1 MAKKTNKTEHV
12 LSLISKAKE
21 TNNTEEDDVEIE
33 TIESKVTPDLSFV
46 DLQLAHDTELSQKI
60 KETLTQESDPVPP
73 QPVHQQSAFEKVVM
87 DAAKAV
93 VDEENP
99 IEVNEQPATMEEPV
113 IDQES
118 YVIQSNRKD
127 VHVEPLPDL
136 DALEEVETSPAP
148 VAQTPTPAPTL
159 ATTQAVENVNK
170 PEIKAVAEERFTY
183 VNVLEEIVKE
193 RVESY
198 MRKFG
203 VCTCP
208 RCVADT
214 IALTLNGLTPKYVVI
229 DKKSGSPMFNYFEN
243 QYGGAVTTQLSQA
256 CITVKN
262 NPYH

>member
-21 TNNTEEDDVEIE
+21 TNNTEDDDVEIE

-46 DLQLAHDTELSQKI
+46 DLQLAYDTELSQKI
-60 KETLTQESDPVPP
+60 KETLTQESDPVPA

-87 DAAKAV
+87 EAAKAV
-93 VDEENP
+93 VDEEAP
-99 IEVNEQPATMEEPV
+99 RQVNANESVAMEEPV
-113 IDQES
+113 IEQES

-136 DALEEVETSPAP
+136 DALEEAETAP
-148 VAQTPTPAPTL
+148 VP
-159 ATTQAVENVNK
+159 ATTQAVENVNE
-170 PEIKAVAEERFTY
+170 PEIKAVPEERFTY

-229 DKKSGSPMFNYFEN
+229 DKKSGSPMFNYLET
-243 QYGGAVTTQLSQA
+243 QYAGVVTTQLSQA

>member
-12 LSLISKAKE
+12 LNLISKAKE
-21 TNNTEEDDVEIE
+21 TNNTEDDDVEIE

-60 KETLTQESDPVPP
+60 KETLTHESEPVPA
-73 QPVHQQSAFEKVVM
+73 QPVHQQTAFEKAVM

-93 VDEENP
+93 VEEENP
-99 IEVNEQPATMEEPV
+99 SEVNEHLSATMEDPEKE
-113 IDQES
+113 QES
-118 YVIQSNRKD
+118 YVIQRNNKE

-136 DALEEVETSPAP
+136 DALEEEETAPAISE
-148 VAQTPTPAPTL
+148 TPAP
-159 ATTQAVENVNK
+159 AAAKPVESVSKQETNLV
-170 PEIKAVAEERFTY
+170 EEKRFTY

-193 RVESY
+193 RVETY
-198 MRKFG
+198 MRKFD

-208 RCVADT
+208 RCVAD
-214 IALTLNGLTPKYVVI
+214 IMALTLNGLTPKYVVI
-229 DKKSGSPMFNYFEN
+229 DKKAGSPMLNYLET
-243 QYGGAVTTQLSQA
+243 QYAGAITTQLSQA

>member
-12 LSLISKAKE
+12 LNLISKAKE
-21 TNNTEEDDVEIE
+21 ANLTEEDDVEIE

-46 DLQLAHDTELSQKI
+46 DLQLAHDTELSEKI
-60 KETLTQESDPVPP
+60 KETLVKENDPMPS
-73 QPVHQQSAFEKVVM
+73 QPIHHQSEFEKVVM
-87 DAAKAV
+87 GAAKAV
-93 VDEENP
+93 VEEVNPSQANENP
-99 IEVNEQPATMEEPV
+99 SITMEEPEKEP
-113 IDQES
+113 ES
-118 YVIQSNRKD
+118 YVIQSKHKE

-136 DALEEVETSPAP
+136 DALDEAETAP
-148 VAQTPTPAPTL
+148 LPVTETPSTPA
-159 ATTQAVENVNK
+159 ADQRVESVNK
-170 PEIKAVAEERFTY
+170 KDVKLVEQERYTY
-183 VNVLEEIVKE
+183 VNVVEEIVKE

-229 DKKSGSPMFNYFEN
+229 DKKAGSPMFNYLEN
-243 QYGGAVTTQLSQA
+243 QYAGAVTAQLSQA

>member
-21 TNNTEEDDVEIE
+21 TNITEDDDDVEIQ

-46 DLQLAHDTELSQKI
+46 DLQLAHDTELSEKI
-60 KETLTQESDPVPP
+60 KENLTQESEPALSKP
-73 QPVHQQSAFEKVVM
+73 HNQQSAFEKVVM
-87 DAAKAV
+87 DAAKSV
-93 VDEENP
+93 VEEENP
-99 IEVNEQPATMEEPV
+99 SEDNENLSAAMEEPG
-113 IDQES
+113 IEQES
-118 YVIQSNRKD
+118 YVIQSKNKD
-127 VHVEPLPDL
+127 IQVEPLPDL
-136 DALEEVETSPAP
+136 DALEEVETLPSPS
-148 VAQTPTPAPTL
+148 TPAS
-159 ATTQAVENVNK
+159 TQTVESVNK
-170 PEIKAVAEERFTY
+170 QDTKEVEQDRYIY

-193 RVESY
+193 RVETY

-214 IALTLNGLTPKYVVI
+214 IALALNGLTPKYVVI
-229 DKKSGSPMFNYFEN
+229 DKKAGSPMFNYLEN
-243 QYGGAVTTQLSQA
+243 QYAGVVTTQLSQA